1 MTFDEFK
8 KFYEEKGY
16 LPNDVEKRKNKLNET
31 QLKTRFK
38 KYEKTLERT
47 EYTKDIEWEELK
59 ENLDFSEC
67 FLIKRLKEEQMYDE
81 FYELQNNAG
90 CLLKTIDPAH
100 VFPKGGYPYLK
111 YDLENVVPLNRY
123 SHSCLDTMR
132 DPISGEPIDKE
143 KHELF
148 WMFIVGIERFI
159 ELKRKIEEYD
169 KSR

>member
-8 KFYEEKGY
+8 DFYHRKGY
-16 LPNDVEKRKNKLNET
+16 LPNDVGIRKNKLNDT
-31 QLKTRFK
+31 QLMTRYK
-38 KYEKTLERT
+38 KYQKSIEKK

-59 ENLDFSEC
+59 RNIDFSKC
-67 FLIKRLKEEQMYDE
+67 SLIKRLEEEQMFNE
-81 FYELQNNAG
+81 IFELKEKAG
-90 CLLKTIDPAH
+90 WLLKTVDPAH

-111 YDLENVVPLNRY
+111 YDLDNVVPLNRY

-148 WMFIVGIERFI
+148 WMFIVGIETYSS
-159 ELKRKIEEYD
+159 LKEKIKEYG
-169 KSR
+169 KTR

>member
-8 KFYEEKGY
+8 EFYKEKGY
-16 LPNDVEKRKNKLNET
+16 LPNDVGTRKNKLNET
-31 QLKTRFK
+31 QLRTRFK
-38 KYEKTLERT
+38 KYEKTLERK
-47 EYTKDIEWEELK
+47 EYTIDIQWEELK

-67 FLIKRLKEEQMYDE
+67 SLIKRLKEEQMYDE

-90 CLLKTIDPAH
+90 WLLKTIDPAH

-148 WMFIVGIERFI
+148 WMFIIGIERFI